1 MYALSRI
8 ANVISLALSA
18 EVSDFGLSWW
28 LSGKESAYYGRRQ
41 DFNPWSGMIPHASE
55 LLWAPTPES
64 GL

>member
-1 MYALSRI
+1 MYALWRI
-8 ANVISLALSA
+8 SNVSYLALSA
-18 EVSDFGLSWW
+18 GVSDFGLSRW

-55 LLWAPTPES
+55 LLWAPTPEP